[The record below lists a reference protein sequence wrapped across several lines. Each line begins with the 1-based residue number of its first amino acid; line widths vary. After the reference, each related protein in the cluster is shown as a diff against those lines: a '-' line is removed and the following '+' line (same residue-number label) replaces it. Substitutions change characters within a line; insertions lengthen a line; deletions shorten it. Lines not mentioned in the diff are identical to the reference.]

1 MREFLKYYKNE
12 NEDRVNYSLIK
23 RENLMEEAIQFIVNA
38 SKSLEI
44 CENIQFIGYSIN
56 NDETSINPESYV
68 TQRGGDKNTKY
79 IYTNDNRNLELT
91 LKFKISAF
99 EKKSGKVESEYIEK
113 KILIP
118 KIDENDYFTL
128 KGKKRYLIYQ
138 LLESSTYNT
147 SNGIT
152 VKSYL
157 PIDLI
162 REFDDLTDTTGEKYT
177 CPIYVVKMFNKLR
190 DILLFYC
197 AHMGFYNTLRYF
209 SCDSIID
216 VYESIDPEIV
226 EPNDEKYLYFK
237 MNNNIYIRVVKDF
250 FLKHKYVKSVV
261 AMIKQLFNNRTT
273 ILQIDSK
280 DYYLELIGKG
290 QSVSKL
296 TDAKAKGLT
305 TLQFFQR
312 MLDINTQLILKLDP
326 VNKKDIF
333 ALIRCLIQNFDEFRS
348 KDNMDMAYKRLRSPE
363 FIGVQYT
370 TLISKRFIRVI
381 SQKTITL
388 KALEQIFAFNGN
400 SLISSIIKSGLL
412 VYDDKMNDLDAILK
426 LKWTMKGQNSLGN
439 KNSKKLISKYRVLDP
454 SKLGIQDIIA
464 IGNSDCCGHLHIV
477 RYDVKISRIAGT
489 SLELIHYNEIGNDK
503 RDSLKNYKIG

>member
-1 MREFLKYYKNE
+1 
-12 NEDRVNYSLIK
+12 
-23 RENLMEEAIQFIVNA
+23 
-38 SKSLEI
+38 
-44 CENIQFIGYSIN
+44 
-56 NDETSINPESYV
+56 
-68 TQRGGDKNTKY
+68 
-79 IYTNDNRNLELT
+79 
-91 LKFKISAF
+91 
-99 EKKSGKVESEYIEK
+99 
-113 KILIP
+113 
-118 KIDENDYFTL
+118 
-128 KGKKRYLIYQ
+128 
-138 LLESSTYNT
+138 
-147 SNGIT
+147 
-152 VKSYL
+152 
-157 PIDLI
+157 
-162 REFDDLTDTTGEKYT
+162 
-177 CPIYVVKMFNKLR
+177 
-190 DILLFYC
+190 
-197 AHMGFYNTLRYF
+197 
-209 SCDSIID
+209 
-216 VYESIDPEIV
+216 
-226 EPNDEKYLYFK
+226 

-503 RDSLKNYKIG
+503 RDSLKSYKIG